1 MGPLFRS
8 AEGDSWMRPGAMLAD
23 DIADESDLDPN
34 RGRRQNE
41 NGSESSAVARR
52 IDVTCKM
59 KKDFINRWKDDC
71 TTL

>member
-1 MGPLFRS
+1 
-8 AEGDSWMRPGAMLAD
+8 MLAD